1 VHRRAAASFLTVLLT
16 LAATATACAKP
27 KDDAAGPDGKTDG
40 TLTVDDGSTST
51 SGPGPST
58 TAKNGGTSTTA
69 RNGPTTTRGQG
80 GGTTTTNPAD
90 TGAKGGAGAY
100 ARTLLRPQPATR
112 IVIEIMQQAD
122 AAPTSHTLSHAVEV
136 VQANAHKTVATS
148 GPVSL
153 SGGAADFSAA
163 QLRSLADQNSKAA
176 QTSTQ
181 AVVHL
186 MFLHG
191 TYNGDTSVL
200 GLTVRGDLAVVFV
213 DQVRSAASPI
223 APRSTIEDAVT
234 EHELGHVLGLVDLV
248 LHTGRQDPKHPGHST
263 NANSVMYWAVESDL
277 VSQVLGGPPPVDFDS
292 ADRADLAA
300 IRNGG

>member
-1 VHRRAAASFLTVLLT
+1 MLRRVAAAL
-16 LAATATACAKP
+16 LAAALAAGTGACAKP
-27 KDDAAGPDGKTDG
+27 KDDDAGPNGRRDD
-40 TLTVDDGSTST
+40 TLSVGDGSTST
-51 SGPGPST
+51 VPGSSTTTPHGPGT
-58 TAKNGGTSTTA
+58 TARKTSPTTAAGGQGGTS
-69 RNGPTTTRGQG
+69 
-80 GGTTTTNPAD
+80 TTNPAD

-112 IVIEIMQQAD
+112 IVLEVMQQSD
-122 AAPTSHTLSHAVEV
+122 AAPVGNTLSHAVQV
-136 VQANAHKTVATS
+136 VQANANKSVASS
-148 GPVSL
+148 GPVAL
-153 SGGAADFSAA
+153 PGGAADFTAA
-163 QLRSLADQNSKAA
+163 QLRTMADQHSRAG
-176 QTSTQ
+176 QTTTQ

-191 TYNGDTSVL
+191 TYNGDSSIL

-213 DQVRSAASPI
+213 DQVRSAATPI

-263 NANSVMYWAVESDL
+263 NSKSVMYWAVESDL
-277 VSQVLGGPPPVDFDS
+277 VSQALGGPPPVDFDS